1 MLSQNTLVKARQAIE
16 KLYNHSCSVVVKEE
30 YTKPNHSTGFKE
42 VEIISDQP
50 CRISFSSVS
59 DTQETSSAAKVIQ
72 TVKLFIAPEVKI
84 PPGSKL
90 IITHDGIESLFSK
103 SGEPSTYPTHQEI
116 MLDVWTTWA

>member
-1 MLSQNTLVKARQAIE
+1 MLSQNTLVKAREAIE
-16 KLYNHSCSVVVKEE
+16 KLYNHTCSVVVKEE

-72 TVKLFIAPEVKI
+72 MVKLFIAPEIKI

-90 IITHDGIESLFSK
+90 IINHDGIESLFSK
-103 SGEPSTYPTHQEI
+103 SGEPATYPTHQEI

>member
-1 MLSQNTLVKARQAIE
+1 MLSQNTLVKARKAIE
-16 KLYNHSCSVVVKEE
+16 ELYDHTCNVVVKQE
-30 YTKPNHSTGFKE
+30 YTKPNHSTGFNE
-42 VEIISDQP
+42 VDIISDQP

-59 DTQETSSAAKVIQ
+59 DTEESTGAAKVVQ

-103 SGEPSTYPTHQEI
+103 SGEPAIYPTHQEI
-116 MLDVWTTWA
+116 MLEVWTKWA